1 MSIQQA
7 AKEILKEVDR
17 VTPNPLGAPHGMQS
31 EIYSADEKHMM
42 LRGFVIGL
50 ANQEEVPS
58 ERQQDAAKLR
68 NHY

>member
-17 VTPNPLGAPHGMQS
+17 VAPHPVGAPHGIRNT
-31 EIYSADEKHMM
+31 IYSADEKHMM

-50 ANQEEVPS
+50 ANQEDVPS

>member
-1 MSIQQA
+1 MSIKQA

-17 VTPNPLGAPHGMQS
+17 D
-31 EIYSADEKHMM
+31 IYSADEKHMM

-50 ANQEEVPS
+50 ANQEDVPS